1 MTRYNQVPFEDDPID
16 NKQSARQIQRRIDR
30 EVVII
35 KNQEEHSEAYNQEQ
49 EAEAT
54 ENAAGYTEE
63 HEEYNDSNAAG
74 AKRDKSIVQH
84 IITGSL
90 LTDGAVPYHRYF
102 IVIAV
107 MCFISIFLTFLS
119 LNTSNEYRRKE
130 RTLTTLHERSVVK
143 EEQRYGLSSKSAVTS
158 RLKEYNIELVDL
170 SKDSRLIEK

>member
-30 EVVII
+30 EVVIV
-35 KNQEEHSEAYNQEQ
+35 KNNEQQ
-49 EAEAT
+49 EADIT
-54 ENAAGYTEE
+54 ENTVDSTEE
-63 HEEYNDSNAAG
+63 HEELNEGHATE
-74 AKRDKSIVQH
+74 AKRNKSIAQH

-102 IVIAV
+102 IAIAV
-107 MCFISIFLTFLS
+107 MCFVSIFLTFLS

-130 RTLTTLHERSVVK
+130 RTLTTLHERSVIK

>member
-16 NKQSARQIQRRIDR
+16 NKQSTRQIQRRIDR
-30 EVVII
+30 EVVIV
-35 KNQEEHSEAYNQEQ
+35 KNQEEQDEEQ
-49 EAEAT
+49 EADIT
-54 ENAAGYTEE
+54 ENAVDSTEE
-63 HEEYNDSNAAG
+63 HEELNEGHATEV
-74 AKRDKSIVQH
+74 KRNKSIAQH

-102 IVIAV
+102 IAIAV

-130 RTLTTLHERSVVK
+130 RTLTTLHERSVIK

>member
-1 MTRYNQVPFEDDPID
+1 MTRYNQVPFEDDPIN

-30 EVVII
+30 EVVIV
-35 KNQEEHSEAYNQEQ
+35 KNNEEQ
-49 EAEAT
+49 EADIT
-54 ENAAGYTEE
+54 ENAVDSSEE
-63 HEEYNDSNAAG
+63 HEELNEGRATE
-74 AKRDKSIVQH
+74 AKRNKSIAQH

-102 IVIAV
+102 IAIAV
-107 MCFISIFLTFLS
+107 MCFVSIFLTFLS

-130 RTLTTLHERSVVK
+130 RTLTTLHERSVIK

>member
-16 NKQSARQIQRRIDR
+16 NKQSTRQIQRRIDR
-30 EVVII
+30 EVVIV
-35 KNQEEHSEAYNQEQ
+35 KNNEEQ
-49 EAEAT
+49 EADIT
-54 ENAAGYTEE
+54 ENAVDSTEE
-63 HEEYNDSNAAG
+63 HEELNEGHATE
-74 AKRDKSIVQH
+74 AKRNKSIVQH

-102 IVIAV
+102 IAIAV
-107 MCFISIFLTFLS
+107 MCFVSIFLTFLS

-130 RTLTTLHERSVVK
+130 RTLTTLHERSVIK

-170 SKDSRLIEK
+170 SKNSRLIEK

>member
-16 NKQSARQIQRRIDR
+16 NKQSTRQIQRRIDR
-30 EVVII
+30 EVVIV
-35 KNQEEHSEAYNQEQ
+35 KNNEEQ
-49 EAEAT
+49 EADIT
-54 ENAAGYTEE
+54 ENTVDSTEE
-63 HEEYNDSNAAG
+63 HEELNEGHATEV
-74 AKRDKSIVQH
+74 KRNKSIAQH

-102 IVIAV
+102 IAIAV
-107 MCFISIFLTFLS
+107 MCFVSIFLTFLS

-130 RTLTTLHERSVVK
+130 RTLTTLHERSVIK

>member
-30 EVVII
+30 EVVIV
-35 KNQEEHSEAYNQEQ
+35 KNNEEQ
-49 EAEAT
+49 EADIT
-54 ENAAGYTEE
+54 ENAVDSTEE
-63 HEEYNDSNAAG
+63 HEELNEGHATE
-74 AKRDKSIVQH
+74 AKRNKSIVQH

-102 IVIAV
+102 IAIAV
-107 MCFISIFLTFLS
+107 MCFVSIFLTFLS

-130 RTLTTLHERSVVK
+130 RTLTTLHERSVIK

-170 SKDSRLIEK
+170 SKNSRLIEK

>member
-30 EVVII
+30 EVVIV
-35 KNQEEHSEAYNQEQ
+35 KNNEEQDEEQ
-49 EAEAT
+49 EADITEEQEELNEGHAT
-54 ENAAGYTEE
+54 EV
-63 HEEYNDSNAAG
+63 
-74 AKRDKSIVQH
+74 KRNKSIAQH

-102 IVIAV
+102 IAIAV
-107 MCFISIFLTFLS
+107 MCFVSIFLTFLS

-130 RTLTTLHERSVVK
+130 RTLTTLHERSVIK

>member
-1 MTRYNQVPFEDDPID
+1 MTRYNQVPFEDEPID
-16 NKQSARQIQRRIDR
+16 NKQSTRQIQRRIDR
-30 EVVII
+30 EVVIV
-35 KNQEEHSEAYNQEQ
+35 KNSEQQ
-49 EAEAT
+49 EADIT
-54 ENAAGYTEE
+54 ENAVDSTEE
-63 HEEYNDSNAAG
+63 HEELNEGHATEV
-74 AKRDKSIVQH
+74 KRNKSIVQH

-102 IVIAV
+102 IAIAV
-107 MCFISIFLTFLS
+107 MCFVSIFLTFLS

-130 RTLTTLHERSVVK
+130 RTLTTLHERSVIK

>member
-30 EVVII
+30 EVVIV
-35 KNQEEHSEAYNQEQ
+35 KNQEEHNEEQ
-49 EAEAT
+49 EADIT
-54 ENAAGYTEE
+54 ENAVNSTEE
-63 HEEYNDSNAAG
+63 HEELNEGHATE
-74 AKRDKSIVQH
+74 AKRNKSIVQH

-102 IVIAV
+102 IAIAV
-107 MCFISIFLTFLS
+107 MCFVSIFLTFLS

-130 RTLTTLHERSVVK
+130 RTLTTLHERSVIK

-170 SKDSRLIEK
+170 SKNSRLIEK

>member
-1 MTRYNQVPFEDDPID
+1 MTRYNQVPFEDEPID

-30 EVVII
+30 EVVIV
-35 KNQEEHSEAYNQEQ
+35 KNSEEQ
-49 EAEAT
+49 EADIT
-54 ENAAGYTEE
+54 DNAVDSTEE
-63 HEEYNDSNAAG
+63 HEELNEGHATEV
-74 AKRDKSIVQH
+74 KRNKSIVQH

-102 IVIAV
+102 IAIAV

-130 RTLTTLHERSVVK
+130 RTLTTLHERSVIK

>member
-30 EVVII
+30 EVVIV
-35 KNQEEHSEAYNQEQ
+35 KNNEEQ
-49 EAEAT
+49 EADIT
-54 ENAAGYTEE
+54 EKAVNSTEE
-63 HEEYNDSNAAG
+63 HEELNEGHATE
-74 AKRDKSIVQH
+74 AKRNKSIAQH

-102 IVIAV
+102 IAIAV
-107 MCFISIFLTFLS
+107 MCFVSIFLTFLS

-130 RTLTTLHERSVVK
+130 RTLTTLHERSVIK

>member
-30 EVVII
+30 EVVIV
-35 KNQEEHSEAYNQEQ
+35 KNQEEQDEEQ
-49 EAEAT
+49 EAD
-54 ENAAGYTEE
+54 NAVDSTEE
-63 HEEYNDSNAAG
+63 HKELNEG
-74 AKRDKSIVQH
+74 HTTEAKRNKSIVQH

-102 IVIAV
+102 IAIAV
-107 MCFISIFLTFLS
+107 MCFVSIFLTFLS

-130 RTLTTLHERSVVK
+130 RTLTTLHERSVIK

-170 SKDSRLIEK
+170 SKNSRLIEK

>member
-1 MTRYNQVPFEDDPID
+1 MTRYNQVPFEDEPID

-30 EVVII
+30 EVVIV
-35 KNQEEHSEAYNQEQ
+35 KNQEEHNEQQ
-49 EAEAT
+49 EADIT
-54 ENAAGYTEE
+54 ENAVDSTEE
-63 HEEYNDSNAAG
+63 HEELNEGHATE
-74 AKRDKSIVQH
+74 AKRNKSIVQH

-102 IVIAV
+102 IAIAV
-107 MCFISIFLTFLS
+107 MCFVSIFLTFLS

-130 RTLTTLHERSVVK
+130 RTLTTLHERSVIK

-170 SKDSRLIEK
+170 SKNSRLIEK

>member
-1 MTRYNQVPFEDDPID
+1 MTRYNPVPFEDEPID

-30 EVVII
+30 EVVIV
-35 KNQEEHSEAYNQEQ
+35 KNNEEQDEEQ
-49 EAEAT
+49 EADIT
-54 ENAAGYTEE
+54 ENAADSTEE
-63 HEEYNDSNAAG
+63 YEELNEGHATE
-74 AKRDKSIVQH
+74 AKRNKSIAQH

-102 IVIAV
+102 IAIAV
-107 MCFISIFLTFLS
+107 MCFVSIFLTFLS

-130 RTLTTLHERSVVK
+130 RTLTTLHERSVIK

>member
-30 EVVII
+30 EVVIV
-35 KNQEEHSEAYNQEQ
+35 KNQEEHNEEQ
-49 EAEAT
+49 EADIT
-54 ENAAGYTEE
+54 ENAVDSTEE
-63 HEEYNDSNAAG
+63 HEELNEGHATEV
-74 AKRDKSIVQH
+74 KRNKSIVQH

-102 IVIAV
+102 IAIAV
-107 MCFISIFLTFLS
+107 MCFVSIFLTFLS

-130 RTLTTLHERSVVK
+130 RTLTTLHERSVIK

-170 SKDSRLIEK
+170 SKNSRLIEK

>member
-1 MTRYNQVPFEDDPID
+1 MTRYNQVPFEDEPID

-30 EVVII
+30 EVVIV
-35 KNQEEHSEAYNQEQ
+35 KNNEEQDEEQ
-49 EAEAT
+49 EADIT
-54 ENAAGYTEE
+54 ENAVDSTEE
-63 HEEYNDSNAAG
+63 HEELNEGHATEV
-74 AKRDKSIVQH
+74 KRNKSIVQH

-102 IVIAV
+102 IAIAV
-107 MCFISIFLTFLS
+107 MCFVSIFLTFLS

-130 RTLTTLHERSVVK
+130 RTLTTLHERSVIK

-170 SKDSRLIEK
+170 SKNSRLIEK

>member
-30 EVVII
+30 EVVIV
-35 KNQEEHSEAYNQEQ
+35 KNNEEQ
-49 EAEAT
+49 EADIT
-54 ENAAGYTEE
+54 ENAVDSTEE
-63 HEEYNDSNAAG
+63 HEELNEGHATEV
-74 AKRDKSIVQH
+74 KRNKSIVQH

-102 IVIAV
+102 IAIAV

-130 RTLTTLHERSVVK
+130 RTLTTLHERSVIK

-170 SKDSRLIEK
+170 SKNSRLIEK

>member
-16 NKQSARQIQRRIDR
+16 NKQSTRQIQRRIDR
-30 EVVII
+30 EVVIV
-35 KNQEEHSEAYNQEQ
+35 KNNEEQ
-49 EAEAT
+49 EADIT
-54 ENAAGYTEE
+54 ENAVDSTEE
-63 HEEYNDSNAAG
+63 HEELNEGHATEV
-74 AKRDKSIVQH
+74 KRNKSIVQH

-102 IVIAV
+102 IAIAV
-107 MCFISIFLTFLS
+107 MCFVSIFLTFLS

-130 RTLTTLHERSVVK
+130 RTLTTLHERSVIK

>member
-1 MTRYNQVPFEDDPID
+1 MTRYNQVPFEDEPID

-30 EVVII
+30 EVVIV
-35 KNQEEHSEAYNQEQ
+35 KNNEEQ
-49 EAEAT
+49 EADIS
-54 ENAAGYTEE
+54 ENAVDSTEE
-63 HEEYNDSNAAG
+63 HEELNEGHATEV
-74 AKRDKSIVQH
+74 KRNKSIVQH

-102 IVIAV
+102 IAIAV

-130 RTLTTLHERSVVK
+130 RTLTTLHERSVIK

-170 SKDSRLIEK
+170 SKNSRLIEK